1 MATPREIPPVKFHG
15 DTVSSEID
23 RLINSARIR
32 IEQQRIHLS
41 LLRGNINP
49 ERTRAR
55 RDLRDMIEGC
65 ERLRSIR
72 RQLTD

>member
-1 MATPREIPPVKFHG
+1 MATPRENLPVEFHR

-41 LLRGNINP
+41 ELRGNINP

-55 RDLRDMIEGC
+55 RDLKTMLEGC
-65 ERLRSIR
+65 KELRAIR

>member
-1 MATPREIPPVKFHG
+1 MATPIEFHQ
-15 DTVSSEID
+15 DVLSSEID

-55 RDLRDMIEGC
+55 RELKGMLEGC
-65 ERLRSIR
+65 RRLRSIR
-72 RQLTD
+72 EQLRD